1 MHISSVDLHHWNRP
15 RLLLYSLK
23 VIYITFYL
31 IVGSASEREEMN
43 EHDYVRH
50 FIELVELER
59 EEQMRQHE
67 EEMRRLSGRERE
79 EKGRA
84 FLGMRGKS
92 QDLGLGGKY
101 LVRFRKQNSGLT
113 LPESEIEVGDLVL
126 VSKAGTA
133 PWDDDNPTGTVA
145 EKTLYSIKVAF
156 DDAPPGSVYRKD
168 LRIDL
173 FINDITFQRMIE
185 ALNKF
190 KRLPRRRK
198 DKLLGITSPEFTTI
212 KELKFCNDALNES
225 QQEAVLRCLAA
236 QDFFLIHGPPGT
248 GKTITCIELILQLV
262 KRDYKILAAADSN
275 VAVDNLVERL
285 DRLGVNVVRIGHPA
299 RVIPSLRRRS
309 LDYLVQEDPDY
320 IKAQELRE
328 RAYELKERMSGF
340 VVPEMRWRRGL
351 SDEAIMQLARQG
363 RPTRGIPA
371 KKLNGM
377 RKWLVVKQRL
387 DKLFGMARELEENA
401 IRSVIEDA
409 EVVCAT
415 NSTAGSEIL
424 KGAKFDFAVIDEA
437 TQSTEPSALIPVLK
451 AKRFI
456 MAGDHKQL
464 PPTILNEAA
473 ERGGLSRSLFERL
486 LQLYGDRIRA
496 MLEVQYRMNEEI
508 EAFPN
513 KEFYNG
519 KLRAYEGVKRRNLMD
534 ILQESKVAELEDD
547 DIAPF
552 LFIDTQGS
560 DEFKE
565 RTRRGSTS
573 KENVGEARLVRDIAE
588 RLLRLGIPPE
598 EIAVISPYDDQ
609 VSLMKAMLRV
619 EGLEIKTVDG
629 FQGREKEVVIVSF
642 VRSNKRG
649 KIGFL
654 RDLRRL
660 NVSITRAKRKL
671 VLIGDSITLEHEGC
685 YRRLIGSAKDRDA
698 YKRVTDNE

>member
-1 MHISSVDLHHWNRP
+1 
-15 RLLLYSLK
+15 
-23 VIYITFYL
+23 
-31 IVGSASEREEMN
+31 MN
-43 EHDYVRH
+43 EHEYIPH

-84 FLGMRGKS
+84 FLKMKGKS
-92 QDLGLGGKY
+92 QDLGLGGKH
-101 LVRFRKQNSGLT
+101 LVRFRKQTTGLN

-133 PWDDDNPTGTVA
+133 PWDDDNPMGTVA
-145 EKTLYSIKVAF
+145 EKTAYSITVAF
-156 DDAPPGSVYRKD
+156 DDAPPGFVYRKD

-173 FINDITFQRMIE
+173 FVNDITFQRMIE
-185 ALNKF
+185 AVKKF
-190 KRLPRRRK
+190 KRLSRRRK
-198 DKLLGITSPEFTTI
+198 DKLLGTAAPEFTKM
-212 KELKFCNDALNES
+212 KEIEFCNADLNES
-225 QQEAVLRCLAA
+225 QQEAVLRCLSAR
-236 QDFFLIHGPPGT
+236 DFFLIHGPPGT

-262 KRDYKILAAADSN
+262 KRDSKILAAADSN
-275 VAVDNLVERL
+275 VAVDNLVEHL
-285 DRLGVNVVRIGHPA
+285 DKFGVNVVRIGHPA

-328 RAYELKERMSGF
+328 RAYELKERMKGY

-351 SDEAIMQLARQG
+351 SDDAIMQLARQG
-363 RPTRGIPA
+363 RATRGIPA
-371 KKLNGM
+371 AKLKGM
-377 RKWLVVKQRL
+377 QKWLTVKQRL
-387 DKLFGMARELEENA
+387 DKLFITARELEERA
-401 IRSVIEDA
+401 INSIIEDA
-409 EVVCAT
+409 EVICAT
-415 NSTAGSEIL
+415 NSTTGSEIL

-464 PPTILNEAA
+464 PPTILNEEA

-486 LQLYGDRIRA
+486 LQLYGDRIRVI
-496 MLEVQYRMNEEI
+496 LEVQYRMNETI

-513 KEFYNG
+513 TEFYNG
-519 KLRAYEGVKRRNLMD
+519 KLRAYEQVKQRN
-534 ILQESKVAELEDD
+534 ILEILPKSKVEELEDD
-547 DIAPF
+547 DVKPF

-565 RTRRGSTS
+565 LTRRGSTS
-573 KENVGEARLVRDIAE
+573 KENVGEAQLVRDIAE
-588 RLLRLGIPPE
+588 RLLRLGVLPE
-598 EIAVISPYDDQ
+598 EIAIISPYGDQ
-609 VSLMKAMLRV
+609 VSLMKTMLQV

-642 VRSNKRG
+642 VRSNKMG
-649 KIGFL
+649 EIGFL

-671 VLIGDSITLEHEGC
+671 VLIGDSTTLEHEGC
-685 YRRLIGSAKDRDA
+685 YKRLIESAKERGA
-698 YKRVTDNE
+698 YKTVADNA